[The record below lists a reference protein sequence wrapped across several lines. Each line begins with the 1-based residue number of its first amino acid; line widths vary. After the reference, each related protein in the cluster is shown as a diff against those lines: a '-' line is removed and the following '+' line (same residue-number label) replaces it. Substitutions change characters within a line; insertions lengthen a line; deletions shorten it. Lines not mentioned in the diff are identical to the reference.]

1 MAIDM
6 IERNDFGNFTEGRLG
21 WKQFA
26 DEGYKNYTGGE
37 DFYNLF
43 GSRKGKKRTIRE
55 EVRAKYATLST
66 DCANIQTSIDVISND
81 IATLLKQKANLQ
93 QREALDE
100 SNKVLGEFKNRQII
114 QGCQQVLAQKEAE
127 TKRTETLDTLTKLS
141 DISVG
146 KAQQEL
152 AGLAPQ
158 EGGQGDFLKKNKNLL
173 IYGGLG
179 LVGLVVIAL
188 ILRRR

>member
-1 MAIDM
+1 M

-26 DEGYKNYTGGE
+26 DEGYRNYTGGE

-43 GSRKGKKRTIRE
+43 GSRASKKTTIRE
-55 EVRAKYATLST
+55 SVRAKYADLST
-66 DCANIQTSIDVISND
+66 DCSNIQTAIDVVSND
-81 IATLLKQKANLQ
+81 IATLLKQKTNLQ

-114 QGCQQVLAQKEAE
+114 QGCQQAMAQKEAE
-127 TKRTETLDTLTKLS
+127 SKRAETLETLTKLS
-141 DISVG
+141 DVSVG

-158 EGGQGDFLKKNKNLL
+158 EGGGNVLQKNKNLL

-188 ILRRR
+188 ILKRR

>member
-6 IERNDFGNFTEGRLG
+6 IERSELANFREGRLG

-26 DEGYKNYTGGE
+26 DEGYSNYTGSE

-43 GSRKGKKRTIRE
+43 GSRNKKKSAIRE
-55 EVRAKYATLST
+55 KVSAKYASLPT
-66 DCANIQTSIDVISND
+66 DCDRIQTSIDIISND
-81 IATLLKQKANLQ
+81 VATLLKQKQNLQ

-100 SNKVLGEFKNRQII
+100 TNIILGQFKNLQISSNCAEI
-114 QGCQQVLAQKEAE
+114 KAKKEADAQRE
-127 TKRTETLDTLTKLS
+127 GTLDTLTKLS
-141 DISVG
+141 DVSVS

-152 AGLAPQ
+152 AGIAPQ
-158 EGGQGDFLKKNKNLL
+158 GEEGVLGKNKNLL

-179 LVGLVVIAL
+179 LAALVGIAL
-188 ILRRR
+188 ILRR

>member
-6 IERNDFGNFTEGRLG
+6 IERNEFGNFTEGRLG

-43 GSRKGKKRTIRE
+43 GSRKGKKTTIRE
-55 EVRAKYATLST
+55 SVRAKYADLST
-66 DCANIQTSIDVISND
+66 DCANIQTAIDVVSND
-81 IATLLKQKANLQ
+81 IATLLKQKSNLQ

-100 SNKVLGEFKNRQII
+100 TNKVLGEFKNRQII

-127 TKRTETLDTLTKLS
+127 TKRTETLETLTKLS

-152 AGLAPQ
+152 AGLTPQ
-158 EGGQGDFLKKNKNLL
+158 EGGAGFMQKNKNLL